1 MNKLF
6 LICILLLTGC
16 SKSYILEQPVV
27 TKADT
32 TVYTP
37 RVVQKDTTDVE
48 LSGVPVEFDVTVEDW
63 K

>member
-32 TVYTP
+32 TVYTT
-37 RVVQKDTTDVE
+37 RVVQKDTIDVE
-48 LSGVPVEFDVTVEDW
+48 LSEVPIEFNVNVEDW

>member
-16 SKSYILEQPVV
+16 SKSYILEQPVL

-48 LSGVPVEFDVTVEDW
+48 LSSVPIEFNITVEDW